1 MKKLILLMLIVS
13 ILPARAEDK
22 SKNVKS
28 KIRSATVFLTGA
40 YITSTA
46 ETQIAQG
53 STTLVF
59 NNITSS
65 LNPQSIQVK
74 GDGDF
79 TILSVTHQLNYM
91 QNPERSKEVLLI
103 QDSIEQLNNDLEFQT
118 SSLSVFIEEEAM
130 LLANKVID
138 GGQTGV
144 KTTELKDATAFFR
157 ERLSDIK
164 NNQLKIKAKIKKIQ
178 AKLALLNNQL
188 MSINSVA
195 NQPTSD
201 IVVVVNSDV
210 SVSAKFTISYFTN
223 NAGWVPSY
231 DLRAIDVNNPIEL
244 VYKANVYQ
252 STGFNWENI
261 KLKLS
266 SSNANQSGTKP
277 ELYPW
282 YVTFYNNY
290 YRAESKTK
298 TAKKVS
304 EYEKT
309 EAADGNYEGT
319 VTSIDAKTGADYTTI
334 NDKQINVEFDI
345 SIPYSINSDN
355 KFNIIEV
362 QKNKLNA
369 QYEYYCAPKLD
380 KSAFLLAR
388 ISGWEQYNLL
398 PGDMNLFFEGTFVGK
413 SYTDTYNTKDTLD
426 ISLGKDNNIVIA
438 REKIKD
444 FTAVKF
450 IGVSKKET
458 YAFEISIRNKKK
470 QAINIIVEDQIP
482 ISNDKDIEIE
492 QLEISGANYDKD
504 SGKLTW
510 KLNIKSGETKK
521 LKMSYS
527 IKYPKDKSISI

>member
-1 MKKLILLMLIVS
+1 MLIIS

-22 SKNVKS
+22 PKNVKS

-40 YITSTA
+40 HITNSA
-46 ETQIAQG
+46 EVQLSKG
-53 STTLVF
+53 PNTLIF

-91 QNPERSKEVLLI
+91 QNPERSKEVTII
-103 QDSIEQLNNDLEFQT
+103 QDSIEQLNTDLEFQN

-157 ERLSDIK
+157 ERLTDIK

-178 AKLALLNNQL
+178 LKLILLGNQL
-188 MSINSVA
+188 LSVNSVA

-201 IVVVVNSDV
+201 IVVVVNCDA
-210 SVSAKFTISYFTN
+210 SVLAKFTVSYFAN

-231 DLRAIDVNNPIEL
+231 DLRAIDVKNPVDL
-244 VYKANVYQ
+244 VYKANIFQ
-252 STGFNWENI
+252 STGFNWDNI

-266 SSNANQSGTKP
+266 SSNPNQSGTKP

-282 YVTFYNNY
+282 YVAFYNTY
-290 YRAESKTK
+290 YNQQVKS
-298 TAKKVS
+298 KVS
-304 EYEKT
+304 KRTADAEKP
-309 EAADGNYEGT
+309 AASEDYYGGA
-319 VTSIDAKTGADYTTI
+319 VAAIDAKTGADYTTI
-334 NDKQINVEFDI
+334 NEKQINVEFDI
-345 SIPYSINSDN
+345 SIPYTINSDN

-369 QYEYYCAPKLD
+369 QYEYFCAPKLD
-380 KSAFLLAR
+380 RSAFLLAR

-426 ISLGKDNNIVIA
+426 MSLGRDNNIVIT

-444 FTAVKF
+444 YTAVKF
-450 IGVSKKET
+450 IGNSKKET
-458 YAFEISIRNKKK
+458 YTYEISIRNKKK
-470 QAINIIVEDQIP
+470 ETINMIVEDQIP
-482 ISNDKDIEIE
+482 ISNDKDIEVE
-492 QLEISGANYDKD
+492 QLEISSANIDKD

-510 KLNIKSGETKK
+510 KLTIKPNETKK
-521 LKMSYS
+521 LKISFS
-527 IKYPKDKSISI
+527 VKYPKDRSINF